1 MTFFW
6 TLWGF
11 DALISLIVLYFF
23 FVGLADG
30 SVSSFNMGLWLLI
43 LAIVGAVMLG
53 SLWMKSNN
61 YLSLAKIILGIF
73 ATPGLLYGLF
83 VLIMMTGNG
92 RWN

>member
-1 MTFFW
+1 MTFFR

-11 DALISLIVLYFF
+11 DALLSLIVLYFF

-43 LAIVGAVMLG
+43 LAIVGGVMLG

-73 ATPGLLYGLF
+73 AVPGLLYGLF
-83 VLIMMTGNG
+83 IVIMMTGNG

>member
-11 DALISLIVLYFF
+11 DALLSLIVLYFF

-53 SLWMKSNN
+53 SLWLKSNH
-61 YLSLAKIILGIF
+61 YLSLAKTILGIF
-73 ATPGLLYGLF
+73 AVPGLLYGLF
-83 VLIMMTGNG
+83 LLIVVSGNG

>member
-6 TLWGF
+6 TLWSF
-11 DALISLIVLYFF
+11 DALLSLIVLYFF

-43 LAIVGAVMLG
+43 LAVVGAVMLG

-61 YLSLAKIILGIF
+61 YLSLAKSILGIF
-73 ATPGLLYGLF
+73 AVPGLLYGLF
-83 VLIMMTGNG
+83 IVIMMTENG

>member
-6 TLWGF
+6 IVWGF
-11 DALISLIVLYFF
+11 DALLSLIVLYFF

-30 SVSSFNMGLWLLI
+30 SVSSFNMGLWLMI
-43 LAIVGAVMLG
+43 LAIIGAVMLG

-73 ATPGLLYGLF
+73 AVPGLLYGLF
-83 VLIMMTGNG
+83 ILIMMTGNG

>member
-11 DALISLIVLYFF
+11 DALLSLIVLYFF
-23 FVGLADG
+23 FIGLADG

-43 LAIVGAVMLG
+43 LAVIGTVMLG

-61 YLSLAKIILGIF
+61 HLSLAKIILGIF
-73 ATPGLLYGLF
+73 AVPGLLYGLF
-83 VLIMMTGNG
+83 IVIMMTGNG